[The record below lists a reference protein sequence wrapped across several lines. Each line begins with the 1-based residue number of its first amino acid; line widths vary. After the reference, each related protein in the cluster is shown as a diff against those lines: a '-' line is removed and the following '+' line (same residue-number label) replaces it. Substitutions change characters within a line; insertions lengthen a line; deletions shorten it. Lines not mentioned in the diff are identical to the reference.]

1 MIFESS
7 LLSADKAVLSKLA
20 YTRRIKAVRR
30 STMEKLKISTNE
42 HGRNDFTLPRLGESC
57 PEKDVMQIF
66 ASLDTDSNG
75 NGDII
80 SHVLP
85 SNMQPR
91 FIQNLSHQASS
102 DSALVCSPELR
113 LCGSK
118 VAFEAHAHSEDFCCV
133 QSRVPFVSLGESVNG
148 VQYTEVTI
156 ISMSPHDQEVTVG
169 LSKGNVLKM
178 KLGIGRNPRT
188 IGLSSDGFLYS
199 GTPAS
204 GRRYASRYG

>member
-1 MIFESS
+1 
-7 LLSADKAVLSKLA
+7 
-20 YTRRIKAVRR
+20 
-30 STMEKLKISTNE
+30 MEKLKTPTNE

-66 ASLDTDSNG
+66 ASLGTDTNS

-80 SHVLP
+80 SHSKFQSRSSESSRTRAAAKLGMP

-91 FIQNLSHQASS
+91 FIQNLSDQASS

-113 LCGSK
+113 LSGSK
-118 VAFEAHAHSEDFCCV
+118 VAFEAHAHSVADFCCA
-133 QSRVPFVSLGESVNG
+133 QSRVPLRSLGKSVK
-148 VQYTEVTI
+148 YFEVTI
-156 ISMSPHDQEVTVG
+156 ISMSPHGQGVTVG

-178 KLGIGRNPRT
+178 KLGIGRNPMT
-188 IGLSSDGFLYS
+188 IGLSSGGFLYS

>member
-1 MIFESS
+1 
-7 LLSADKAVLSKLA
+7 
-20 YTRRIKAVRR
+20 
-30 STMEKLKISTNE
+30 MEILKNPTNE
-42 HGRNDFTLPRLGESC
+42 
-57 PEKDVMQIF
+57 IF
-66 ASLDTDSNG
+66 ASLDTDT
-75 NGDII
+75 NGDGDSI
-80 SHVLP
+80 SHAELRSRASSPTRVVAKLGMP

-91 FIQNLSHQASS
+91 VLQNLSHQASS

-113 LCGSK
+113 LSGSK
-118 VAFEAHAHSEDFCCV
+118 VAFEAHAHSVADFCCA
-133 QSRVPFVSLGESVNG
+133 QSRVPLRSLGTKSVK
-148 VQYTEVTI
+148 YFEVTI
-156 ISMSPHDQEVTVG
+156 TSMSPHGQGVTVG